1 MGSHSIL
8 GPLVAGVVVAV
19 ASVALARDLHPFRR
33 QIGAVEVNPSIGR
46 PTGRALAFLGQRLF
60 YDVRLSRTGRTACA
74 SCHDPGF
81 GFALPSRVT
90 VADNGRRGTRN
101 APALIDSGLQPTL
114 MWDGRFRSLE
124 QQSLSP
130 FRRGEMGISVDEAV
144 RRLNSDREYVLAF
157 FDVFGRRPTAAGMAK
172 AIAEYERTL
181 VSRASRF
188 DRFLLDKDATMLTPR
203 ERDGWSIFR
212 SRAGCSNCHQLFPRR
227 ANRASAPLFTDF
239 GFHNLGIGYRSGSF
253 LDTGRYRVTRRALD
267 LGAFRT
273 PSLRNVAITGPYMHD
288 GSLATLEDVI
298 EFYDSGG
305 RANPNLTPLVR
316 PLFLDRYEKD
326 SLVAFLRTLTDP
338 SYVIVRPEIG
348 YGDWIR

>member
-1 MGSHSIL
+1 VGSHSIL
-8 GPLVAGVVVAV
+8 GPLAAGIVVAV
-19 ASVALARDLHPFRR
+19 ASVALARDLHSFRR

-60 YDVRLSRTGRTACA
+60 YDVRLSRSGRTACA

-90 VADNGRRGTRN
+90 VSDDGRVGKRN
-101 APALIDSGLQPTL
+101 APALVDSGLQATL

-124 QQSLSP
+124 QQALSP
-130 FRRGEMGISVDEAV
+130 FRRGEMGIGVDEAV
-144 RRLNSDREYVLAF
+144 SRLNSDREYVRAF
-157 FDVFGRRPTAAGMAK
+157 YDVFGRRPTAAGMAK
-172 AIAEYERTL
+172 ALAGYERTL

-188 DRFLLDKDATMLTPR
+188 DRFLLANDATLLTPL

-227 ANRASAPLFTDF
+227 AKRFPLFTDL
-239 GFHNLGIGYRSGSF
+239 GFHNLGIGYKSGRF
-253 LDTGRYRVTRRALD
+253 IDAGRYRVTRRELD
-267 LGAFRT
+267 VGAFRT

-298 EFYDSGG
+298 GFYDSGG
-305 RANPNLTPLVR
+305 HPNPNLSPLVR
-316 PLFLDRYEKD
+316 PLFLDSYEKE

-338 SYVIVRPEIG
+338 DYVSVRPEIG
-348 YGDWIR
+348 DVDWIR